1 MTSFGRKYVFTVSV
15 GTRVQVIGNG
25 NGKCLVQTGRLV
37 ESNINNHLKTGDDP
51 KKTFNGSWPE
61 TVCASFRLL
70 LSIAIQLCFISAVVK
85 LFTQRID
92 RHKQALRAGLEK
104 R

>member
-1 MTSFGRKYVFTVSV
+1 MKVIQQKSDSPDRYLQVDILPNAKLPIWVVLGITAAANIRNLCTSFV
-15 GTRVQVIGNG
+15 
-25 NGKCLVQTGRLV
+25 
-37 ESNINNHLKTGDDP
+37 DP